1 MCRIPTCTFIGGF
14 LCKARQAF
22 LLVRLFVQS
31 ADFLCRRDYLCKARC
46 ERKIPP
52 AQKFLSCSQRSLLCS
67 ERHSAERGPPLYSL
81 APLFTGRGYRPSLS
95 LTLRLASTAAAST
108 AECAI
113 SSLSLS
119 VL

>member
-46 ERKIPP
+46 ERKNSSCTKIP
-52 AQKFLSCSQRSLLCS
+52 FV
-67 ERHSAERGPPLYSL
+67 
-81 APLFTGRGYRPSLS
+81 
-95 LTLRLASTAAAST
+95 LTTFAA
-108 AECAI
+108 
-113 SSLSLS
+113 
-119 VL
+119 